1 MNTMYDLV
9 IIGAGG
15 GGITSAFEAQRL
27 GAKVALLE
35 KHKIGGECTHSG
47 CVPSKAL
54 IDVAKTSIAS
64 TIQAPTVCIL
74 SM

>member
-1 MNTMYDLV
+1 MSNHYDIV

-15 GGITSAFEAQRL
+15 GGITSAFEAQRR

-47 CVPSKAL
+47 CVPSKGL
-54 IDVAKTSIAS
+54 IDVAKTCLLYTSDA
-64 TIQAPTVCIL
+64 ADE
-74 SM
+74 